1 MAKFSNMNRR
11 SFIKASAL
19 TAIGTAMMPLPS
31 LAASPWPSKPIRMIV
46 AFPVGGPTDTTAR
59 LIAQRLSERLG
70 QTIIVDNRPGASG
83 AVGTSQFIRSEPDG
97 YTISMFGMP
106 ALIAPIV
113 HRNNLYDVR
122 KDFTCVS
129 TVYDLPY
136 VVVVN
141 PKMHPDVDNLEQLIA
156 ASKTEDINFTSSG
169 TGSIAHMGMEQLKRL
184 AGFDMLHIAYS
195 GSAPAMTDLIGGQ
208 VSVMVSDMI
217 AAMPQIQAGNIKP
230 IALFSESGKQFLPGI
245 KTVAE
250 QGYPGFEASSWSGI
264 IAPNGIPQEVSD
276 RLNQELKA
284 LLSDPELQERMVQ
297 LGALATYQPA
307 AEMSARLNAE
317 YDRWNQVAT
326 EIDIWNL

>member
-1 MAKFSNMNRR
+1 MAKISHMNRR
-11 SFIKASAL
+11 NFIKASAL
-19 TAIGTAMMPLPS
+19 TALGTAMMPLPT
-31 LAASPWPSKPIRMIV
+31 LASSPWPSKPIRMIV

-59 LIAQRLSERLG
+59 LIAQRLSERLD

-230 IALFSESGKQFLPGI
+230 IALFSESGKQFLPEI

-276 RLNQELKA
+276 RLNHELKA

-307 AEMSARLNAE
+307 AKMSARLNAE